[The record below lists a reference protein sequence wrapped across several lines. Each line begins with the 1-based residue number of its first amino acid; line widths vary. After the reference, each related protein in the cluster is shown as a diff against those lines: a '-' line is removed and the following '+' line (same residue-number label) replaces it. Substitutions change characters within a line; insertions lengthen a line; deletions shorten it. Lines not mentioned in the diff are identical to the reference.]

1 MHPLICEENSV
12 GGPAPQGQASR
23 VRRPLLLAL
32 TASVILSTGACM
44 PQKSDDANKPLPRKS
59 REDSLAWAQHYT
71 STMARYAGVK
81 VGDKFG
87 PFKDFEDC
95 IGQNDE
101 VAHDGR
107 YTLTY
112 TVYADLPQAE
122 HIPAVR
128 KLRAA
133 LKEQGGVDVSSY
145 EERPHSHQVILDGHH
160 DKENF
165 SLIAD
170 SAKPPNTLR
179 LSVSTPCFLP
189 PGAKQQKF

>member
-1 MHPLICEENSV
+1 MEKKHSKVTIKLFRRTCLIV
-12 GGPAPQGQASR
+12 
-23 VRRPLLLAL
+23 LA
-32 TASVILSTGACM
+32 ASVILFTGACM
-44 PQKSDDANKPLPRKS
+44 TQQSNDPNKALPRKS
-59 REDSLAWAQHYT
+59 REESLAWAKKYT
-71 STMARYAGVK
+71 STMAHYAKVK
-81 VGDKFG
+81 IGNKFG
-87 PFKDFEDC
+87 PFTDFEEC

-101 VAHDGR
+101 VAQDGR

-145 EERPHSHQVILDGHH
+145 EERPHAHQVVLDGRH

-170 SAKPPNTLR
+170 SVKPPNTLR